1 MAYVTQAELEE
12 RFGTDE
18 LLQIA
23 DRDDDES
30 VDNAVVD
37 AAIADADAMIDSY
50 CRARYGVPFDPV
62 PAEIRKVAADI
73 ARYNLWDDQA
83 SEEVEMR
90 YKNAIVWLKDVS
102 AGRARISVE
111 ASDETQP
118 GIGQV
123 VVGTGASR
131 FGWDDY

>member
-1 MAYVTQAELEE
+1 MPYVTQAELEE
-12 RFGTDE
+12 RFGTAE

-30 VDNAVVD
+30 VDTAVVD

-50 CRARYGVPFDPV
+50 CRALYTVPFDPV

-90 YKNAIVWLKDVS
+90 YKNAIAWLKDVS
-102 AGRARISVE
+102 AGRARVNVE
-111 ASDETQP
+111 SGDETQP
-118 GIGQV
+118 GIGQIA
-123 VVGTGASR
+123 VGTGASA
-131 FGWDDY
+131 FGWDGY